1 MTGIDLTAVT
11 ERYHRALDAKPS
23 KGEITPGGIAAITDS
38 VADVPEMLA
47 EIRRLREDIGYIHQT
62 QREAVETMCGWQDR
76 ALAAEAA
83 IEQVRDL
90 ARLSQRRGTHA
101 GLLSAHSVLEA
112 LDGAE

>member
-38 VADVPEMLA
+38 VADVPELIA
-47 EIRRLREDIGYIHQT
+47 EVRRLR
-62 QREAVETMCGWQDR
+62 GWRDR
-76 ALAAEAA
+76 AEAAEAA
-83 IEQVRDL
+83 IERVRDL
-90 ARLSQRRGTHA
+90 ARLSLRRGTHA

-112 LDGAE
+112 LDGGE